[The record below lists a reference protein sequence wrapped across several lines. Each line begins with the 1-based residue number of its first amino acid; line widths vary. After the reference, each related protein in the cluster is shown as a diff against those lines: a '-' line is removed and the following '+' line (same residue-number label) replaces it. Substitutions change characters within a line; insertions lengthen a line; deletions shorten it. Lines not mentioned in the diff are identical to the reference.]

1 MTKTPQKPKVLTAD
15 VVEAGMF
22 VLVDEQGKR
31 RAKLSCMSDEH
42 CKDGYVTAQL
52 LDGAGK
58 PRITLQVNDEGAS
71 IQLWN
76 RSNSPC
82 ITLNVADERGTG
94 VVVCD
99 LDGKGRFQ
107 VGSARNDTSDKLD
120 VRMEIINSDGKVTL
134 SEPG

>member
-1 MTKTPQKPKVLTAD
+1 MTKTPQKPEVLTAD

-58 PRITLQVNDEGAS
+58 PRITLQVNDEGGKY
-71 IQLWN
+71 
-76 RSNSPC
+76 P
-82 ITLNVADERGTG
+82 TLESFQFSLCNVERRG
-94 VVVCD
+94 
-99 LDGKGRFQ
+99 
-107 VGSARNDTSDKLD
+107 
-120 VRMEIINSDGKVTL
+120 
-134 SEPG
+134 